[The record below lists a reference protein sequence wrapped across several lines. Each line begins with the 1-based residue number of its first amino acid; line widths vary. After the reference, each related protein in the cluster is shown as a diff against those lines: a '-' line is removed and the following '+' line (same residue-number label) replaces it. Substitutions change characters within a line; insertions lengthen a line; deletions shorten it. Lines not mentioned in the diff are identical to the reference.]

1 MDRNSPG
8 LDWSDEQWSR
18 VTQAVQETA
27 QKTRIAAQFLPV
39 NLLPDVTAVA
49 VPDRTLNYNLLG
61 TAAPT
66 RRLTVDST
74 PATYVTSLAVNV
86 ALTSQEAADPD
97 LSAALIQFRRAAS
110 IIARLEDALVFCG
123 QPGPGVAPPGLGG
136 LPQVFDI
143 GAGGAQPGL
152 VARPNDFLLG
162 PLPCFPR
169 QDLTISPSVDA
180 GGTLANRII
189 DSIGLLET
197 AGYSAPFACVLGQR
211 AYSNLHTPS
220 PSLVLPRDRVMP
232 FLEGPL
238 LRSST
243 IPDEFGIAVA
253 LGGVTTEIV
262 VSAELQVKFLQTTTE
277 PRYVFRVSERIALRV
292 SDWGSIVVLHPPVVV
307 DQLDDQPAR
316 GEAQHG

>member
-1 MDRNSPG
+1 MDRNSTGP
-8 LDWSDEQWSR
+8 DWSDEQWNR
-18 VTQAVQETA
+18 VTQTVQETA

-39 NLLPDVTAVA
+39 NLQPDVTAVA
-49 VPDRTLNYNLLG
+49 VPDRTLNYNLLAS
-61 TAAPT
+61 AAPT

-74 PATYVTSLAVNV
+74 PATFVTSLAVNV

-123 QPGPGVAPPGLGG
+123 QPGPGIAPPGLGG

-152 VARPNDFLLG
+152 VALPNDFLPD

-169 QDLTISPSVDA
+169 QDLKVPSSKEP
-180 GGTLANRII
+180 GGMLASRII
-189 DSIGLLET
+189 DAIGRLET

-211 AYSNLHTPS
+211 LYSDLHTPS
-220 PSLVLPRDRVMP
+220 SSLVLPRDRVMP

-243 IPDEFGIAVA
+243 IPDQLGIVVA

-262 VSAELQVKFLQTTTE
+262 VSAELGVKFLQTTTE
-277 PRYVFRVSERIALRV
+277 PRNVFRVSERIALRV
-292 SDWGSIVVLHPPVVV
+292 SDWGSILVLHPSQRE
-307 DQLDDQPAR
+307 D
-316 GEAQHG
+316 H